1 MKQPSHTLKAARL
14 CTTLQQ
20 LYWLALCSSG
30 PVSAAPFIYSASA
43 QRLCSGESC
52 WNKTSSI
59 PDETPTF
66 PPITPKHR
74 SRSLSAISHCS
85 TLGVCNEEWDCVRAH
100 VCIYVLLLICVYVCV
115 WEKEVGVCESVV
127 EGGKLLRCVCV
138 GRGALPQMSSC
149 TENMK
154 ICNKGFSL
162 SVKPPWWNKWEL
174 LFSLSSSRQMLEKS
188 SSDLKFL
195 NSFCRI
201 K

>member
-1 MKQPSHTLKAARL
+1 MVSFRHFPCLFCLYCPSVTEIKFYYVKQPSRTLKAVRL

-85 TLGVCNEEWDCVRAH
+85 ALGVCNEEWDCVCAH
-100 VCIYVLLLICVYVCV
+100 VCIYVLFVIFFLFCVCV
-115 WEKEVGVCESVV
+115 CVEKEVGACESVV
-127 EGGKLLRCVCV
+127 EGGKVAKVLVWS
-138 GRGALPQMSSC
+138 GGSALPQMSSC

-154 ICNKGFSL
+154 ISNKGFSL
-162 SVKPPWWNKWEL
+162 PLKPQWCNK
-174 LFSLSSSRQMLEKS
+174 
-188 SSDLKFL
+188 
-195 NSFCRI
+195 
-201 K
+201 